1 MKKII
6 FTIFLSILTLSSFSQ
21 STVSKHILNKTKRV
35 WCTDSTLLDTCY
47 WLKIPNSE
55 LYLVK
60 VKTSENSSRR
70 IVLFIFR
77 DRKGMPY
84 EWVKN
89 KFDLTDDEM
98 TLPLFKSED
107 ALKVKDILDMYN
119 Y

>member
-6 FTIFLSILTLSSFSQ
+6 FTIFLSILTLFSFSQ

-35 WCTDSTLLDTCY
+35 WSTDSTLLDTCY

-60 VKTSENSSRR
+60 VKTLENSSRR

-77 DRKGMPY
+77 NRKGMPY
-84 EWVKN
+84 EWIKN
-89 KFDLTDDEM
+89 KFDLINDEM
-98 TLPLFKSED
+98 NLPISMRED
-107 ALKVKDILDMYN
+107 ALKVKDILEMYN